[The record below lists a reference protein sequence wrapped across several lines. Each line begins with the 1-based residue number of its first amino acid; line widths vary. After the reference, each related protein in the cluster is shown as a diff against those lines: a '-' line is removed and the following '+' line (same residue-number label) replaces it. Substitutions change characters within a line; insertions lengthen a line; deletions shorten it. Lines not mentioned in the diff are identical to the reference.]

1 MSRFLEE
8 IHQQPEA
15 LRELLGYY
23 RGAGGELLEEVAEQ
37 VRSRAGRLLFTGM
50 GSSFFAPLA
59 VRYRLLRGGIETE
72 IWEAGELLHYG
83 LDRCAEQAVMV
94 AISQSGESA
103 ETRRVVER
111 VRGKCPLV
119 TVTNDAQSYLGRSGD
134 VMLPMRA
141 GEEASISTKTY
152 TNTLALL
159 HLLAAVLT
167 DGDDEREFA
176 RLERLADEMDVFLKE
191 RQDGIAAAAEFLV
204 GVPFLYFIGRG
215 PALAAAHQGAL
226 TFNEG
231 ARLPT
236 CALAGGTFRHGP
248 FELVDERFAAVFLV
262 PGGNTRDMAVGMA
275 CEVAE
280 AGGRVLLLTDG
291 AADDLPSGI
300 HAVRLPG
307 LGEELFSLNV
317 CLPVE
322 QLLFHVAQ
330 QRGREAGVFERIDK
344 VTRRE

>member
-23 RGAGGELLEEVAEQ
+23 HGAGRELLEEVAER
-37 VRSRAGRLLFTGM
+37 VRSSEGKLLFTGM

-59 VRYRLLRGGIETE
+59 VRYQLLRGGIPVEV
-72 IWEAGELLHYG
+72 WEAGELLHYG
-83 LDRCAEQAVMV
+83 LDCCTEETVVVAV
-94 AISQSGESA
+94 SQSGESA
-103 ETRRVVER
+103 ETRRVVEE

-119 TVTNDAQSYLGRSGD
+119 TITNDVESYLGRSGD
-134 VMLPMRA
+134 VVLLMQA

-167 DGDDEREFA
+167 DGDSEREFA
-176 RLERLADEMDVFLKE
+176 LLERLADEMDVFLE
-191 RQDGIAAAAEFLV
+191 EGLEEMAAAAGFLK

-248 FELVDERFAAVFLV
+248 FE
-262 PGGNTRDMAVGMA
+262 
-275 CEVAE
+275 
-280 AGGRVLLLTDG
+280 
-291 AADDLPSGI
+291 
-300 HAVRLPG
+300 
-307 LGEELFSLNV
+307 
-317 CLPVE
+317 
-322 QLLFHVAQ
+322 
-330 QRGREAGVFERIDK
+330 RIPK